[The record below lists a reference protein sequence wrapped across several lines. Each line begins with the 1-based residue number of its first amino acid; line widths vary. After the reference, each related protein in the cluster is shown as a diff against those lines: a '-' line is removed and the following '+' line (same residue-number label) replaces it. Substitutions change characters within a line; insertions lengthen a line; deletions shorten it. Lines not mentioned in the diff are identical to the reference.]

1 MSKIIEILEEL
12 NLCGLSCLEDFMEG
26 EIVTIEIK
34 PEVINEKRCSH
45 DEVKLVKTEYKY
57 LSLSREEREKLFNG
71 YFHFCFHTDVTET
84 KIQKL
89 NYEDFI
95 NQESDFIEV
104 FEEKFSKKSKLLFQ
118 EVNYFINNN
127 LDKTDSIK
135 FLLNETLLP
144 KVSSAYIDSLSN
156 CSNFEGKAIYN
167 FGIQGSGNFSEN
179 EVEIISSYL
188 GRLNNKLDELLRGL
202 KEKYKYYYDKSE
214 LEISLGKYTLEM
226 NKDSDEK
233 SKSKLSRS
241 DLINNLIGKYTEES
255 ILFEKHERKLV
266 SRKYLNESRDKWLKT
281 AASFIRF
288 YNYCENKEIFKYH
301 LENSSKGVEWLRNLY
316 EFYEGGTIDSRR
328 KREKQNTPTKKSE
341 FNFLDVI

>member
-57 LSLSREEREKLFNG
+57 LSLSIEEREKLFNG
-71 YFHFCFHTDVTET
+71 YFHICFHTDVTKT

-104 FEEKFSKKSKLLFQ
+104 FEEKFSRKSKLLFE
-118 EVNYFINNN
+118 EVNDFIINN

-144 KVSSAYIDSLSN
+144 KVSSAHIKSISD
-156 CSNFEGKAIYN
+156 CSNFKGKAIHS
-167 FGIQGSGNFSEN
+167 FRLQGCGNFSEN
-179 EVEIISSYL
+179 EVEIILSYL
-188 GRLNNKLDELLRGL
+188 VRLNDKLDELQGKL
-202 KEKYKYYYDKSE
+202 KEKFKYYYDKSE
-214 LEISLGKYTLEM
+214 LKISLDKHTLKM
-226 NKDSDEK
+226 NKDSDERSIHSFFINLNDK
-233 SKSKLSRS
+233 EQFLEELRNKFDGQKGIGFKILVKL
-241 DLINNLIGKYTEES
+241 LEE
-255 ILFEKHERKLV
+255 ENVLV
-266 SRKYLNESRDKWLKT
+266 IESRGFK
-281 AASFIRF
+281 IF
-288 YNYCENKEIFKYH
+288 YNASYKFFLQDIGSYASINDKYKH
-301 LENSSKGVEWLRNLY
+301 SVDDQ
-316 EFYEGGTIDSRR
+316 EFY
-328 KREKQNTPTKKSE
+328 KKDIEAFSKKLKPLLMKYKM
-341 FNFLDVI
+341 NN

>member
-12 NLCGLSCLEDFMEG
+12 NLCGLSCLKDFMEG
-26 EIVTIEIK
+26 EIVAIEIK

-57 LSLSREEREKLFNG
+57 LSLTREEREKLFNG
-71 YFHFCFHTDVTET
+71 YFHICFHTDVTET

-95 NQESDFIEV
+95 NQENDFIEV

-179 EVEIISSYL
+179 EVEIISLYL
-188 GRLNNKLDELLRGL
+188 GRLKNKLYELWMGL
-202 KEKYKYYYDKSE
+202 KEKYKYYYDKSD
-214 LEISLGKYTLEM
+214 LEISLDKYTLEM
-226 NKDSDEK
+226 NKDSNEK
-233 SKSKLSRS
+233 SKSKLSRR
-241 DLINNLIGKYTEES
+241 DLINNLIGKDTKES
-255 ILFEKHERKLV
+255 ILFEKYEKKLV
-266 SRKYLNESRDKWLKT
+266 YWKYLNESRDKWLKT
-281 AASFIRF
+281 PASFIRF

-301 LENSSKGVEWLRNLY
+301 LKDSSKGVEWLRNLY
-316 EFYEGGTIDSRR
+316 EFYEGGSIDSHS
-328 KREKQNTPTKKSE
+328 KRQKQNTTKTKSD
-341 FNFLDVI
+341 FNFLDII

>member
-104 FEEKFSKKSKLLFQ
+104 FEEKFSKKSKLLYQ

-127 LDKTDSIK
+127 PDKTDSIK

-144 KVSSAYIDSLSN
+144 KVSSACIESLTD
-156 CSNFEGKAIYN
+156 CSNFKEKARYN
-167 FGIQGSGNFSEN
+167 FSLQGCGNFSEN

-188 GRLNNKLDELLRGL
+188 ERLNNKLDELWRGL
-202 KEKYKYYYDKSE
+202 KEKYKYYYDKSD
-214 LEISLGKYTLEM
+214 LEISLDKYNLEM
-226 NKDSDEK
+226 NKDSNEK
-233 SKSKLSRS
+233 SKSKPSRI
-241 DLINNLIGKYTEES
+241 DLINNLIGKDTKES
-255 ILFEKHERKLV
+255 ILFEKYEKKLV
-266 SRKYLNESRDKWLKT
+266 YWKYLNESRNKWLKT
-281 AASFIRF
+281 PASFIRF

-301 LENSSKGVEWLRNLY
+301 LKNSSKGVEWLRNLY
-316 EFYEGGTIDSRR
+316 EFYEGGSIDSHS
-328 KREKQNTPTKKSE
+328 KRQKQNTTKNKSE
-341 FNFLDVI
+341 FKFLDA

>member
-34 PEVINEKRCSH
+34 HLS

-57 LSLSREEREKLFNG
+57 LSVSIEEREKLFNG
-71 YFHFCFHTDVTET
+71 YFHICFHTDVTET

-95 NQESDFIEV
+95 NQENDFIEV

-144 KVSSAYIDSLSN
+144 KVFSAYINSLSD
-156 CSNFEGKAIYN
+156 CSKFEGKAIYN

-202 KEKYKYYYDKSE
+202 KEKYKYYYDKSDF
-214 LEISLGKYTLEM
+214 EISLDKYNRGQYINTYL
-226 NKDSDEK
+226 SG
-233 SKSKLSRS
+233 SKY
-241 DLINNLIGKYTEES
+241 I
-255 ILFEKHERKLV
+255 
-266 SRKYLNESRDKWLKT
+266 
-281 AASFIRF
+281 
-288 YNYCENKEIFKYH
+288 
-301 LENSSKGVEWLRNLY
+301 
-316 EFYEGGTIDSRR
+316 
-328 KREKQNTPTKKSE
+328 
-341 FNFLDVI
+341 